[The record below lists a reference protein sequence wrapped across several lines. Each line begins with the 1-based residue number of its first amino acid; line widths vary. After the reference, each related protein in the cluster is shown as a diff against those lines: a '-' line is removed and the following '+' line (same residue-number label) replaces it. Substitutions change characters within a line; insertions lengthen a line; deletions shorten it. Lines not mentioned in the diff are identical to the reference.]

1 MMDFKGFICILVL
14 YISTNNGAALP
25 EPEENYHYHFNQL
38 AVTYAFAGQDTIPQP
53 AHTFVAKAPQNIV
66 ETRPIA
72 SHAIPAPPAP
82 YAAIP
87 PVPNP
92 GEPVPPDTVVQQKI
106 AASIRTHTRITPQVT
121 NIVPQI
127 NVQNYK
133 VDVTVAVPHAVPVP
147 APFKDHAVQ
156 EIVESPHIHHA
167 RVETHSNQAV
177 VTTHANP
184 LHAGE
189 DDDNKEAL

>member
-1 MMDFKGFICILVL
+1 MDFKGFICILVL
-14 YISTNNGAALP
+14 CISTTNGAALP
-25 EPEENYHYHFNQL
+25 EPEENYHYHLNQL
-38 AVTYAFAGQDTIPQP
+38 AVVGHRTVQTAVQQVVTGHTYAVAGQDTIPQS
-53 AHTFVAKAPQNIV
+53 AHSFARAPQNID

-72 SHAIPAPPAP
+72 SPAIPAPA
-82 YAAIP
+82 
-87 PVPNP
+87 
-92 GEPVPPDTVVQQKI
+92 DTIVQQKI
-106 AASIRTHTRITPQVT
+106 AAPFRTHTRITPQVT

>member
-1 MMDFKGFICILVL
+1 MDFKGFICILVL

-66 ETRPIA
+66 ETRHITSP
-72 SHAIPAPPAP
+72 AIPAPPAP

-87 PVPNP
+87 PA
-92 GEPVPPDTVVQQKI
+92 PVPADTVVQQKM
-106 AASIRTHTRITPQVT
+106 AAPIRTHTRITPQVT